1 MNKELDEALNVIAD
15 ALMCYAEDCIGSDE
29 YEDEKIMLDK
39 SWELVLNALKESRGY
54 KQDSYAPATKQAVE
68 QTDDN

>member
-29 YEDEKIMLDK
+29 YED
-39 SWELVLNALKESRGY
+39 
-54 KQDSYAPATKQAVE
+54 
-68 QTDDN
+68 